1 MTDSRSDAASHP
13 IFRPGKLGDLTLRNR
28 VIKTATYEGMVH
40 ERLPTAQLL
49 RHHRDLA
56 RGGVGMTTLA
66 YCSVSPDGR
75 TFADQLVMS
84 REAVP
89 HLRAIV
95 DAVHAEG
102 SAISIQLGHCGAF
115 SKNSELGRAR
125 PAGASPGLNA
135 YGLMSGL
142 PRADAMTEADMDK
155 TAEEFAS
162 AAKLAMEAGFDAVEL
177 HLGHGYLLSQFIS
190 PFRNRR
196 RDRFGGDLEGRMR
209 FPLDVVRRVRAAVG
223 PGYPVLAKTNLDD
236 GVKGGL
242 HAEEAAEAAVMLED
256 AAVTGLVLSGGLVS
270 HSPLFLLRGGRPLRD
285 MIEVEKSP
293 MQKVALMLFGPI
305 FVRKVPYEP
314 LFFLRD
320 ARIVRARVKLPL
332 VLLGGITSMA
342 DLGRAM
348 DEGFD
353 FVAMGRALIHDP
365 SLLTAYARGE
375 RSTSG
380 CTPCN
385 RCITEM
391 DRPGGVCCALSPEQQ
406 RQREA
411 EVRAGLHR
419 RLAAVDDLGR
429 S

>member
-1 MTDSRSDAASHP
+1 MAHGTTSTHP
-13 IFRPGKLGDLTLRNR
+13 IFRPGQLGELTLRNR

-84 REAVP
+84 PEAAP
-89 HLRAIV
+89 HLGKIV
-95 DAVHAEG
+95 EAVHAEG
-102 SAISIQLGHCGAF
+102 SAASIQLGHCGGF

-125 PAGASPGLNA
+125 PAGASAGVNA
-135 YGLMSGL
+135 YGLMSGM
-142 PRADAMTEADMDK
+142 PRADAMTEDDIDRTAD
-155 TAEEFAS
+155 EFAS
-162 AAKLAMEAGFDAVEL
+162 AAKLAKETGFDAVEI

-190 PFRNRR
+190 PHRNRR
-196 RDRFGGDLEGRMR
+196 RDRFGGTLEGRMR
-209 FPLDVVRRVRAAVG
+209 FPLDVLRRVRAAVG
-223 PGYPVLAKTNLDD
+223 PSYPVLAKTNLDD

-256 AAVTGLVLSGGLVS
+256 TGVTALVLSGGLVS
-270 HSPLFLLRGGRPLRD
+270 HSALYLLRGGRPLRQ
-285 MIEVEKSP
+285 MIEVEKNP
-293 MQKVALMLFGPI
+293 MQKVALAVFGPI
-305 FVRKVPYEP
+305 FVKQVPFEP

-320 ARIVRARVKLPL
+320 AKLVRAKVKLPL
-332 VLLGGITSMA
+332 VLLGGITSLD

-365 SLLTAYARGE
+365 GLIGAYERGE
-375 RSTSG
+375 RVTSG

-391 DRPGGVCCALSPEQQ
+391 DRPGGVCCALVPEQQ
-406 RQREA
+406 RQREE

-419 RLAAVDDLGR
+419 RLAAD
-429 S
+429 